1 LIGDASYWATS
12 SVTNMRYMFKGT
24 SAFNGDLSS
33 WCVQLVTSYANFNT
47 QSALSA
53 ANFPPF
59 GTSTN
64 CN

>member
-1 LIGDASYWATS
+1 
-12 SVTNMRYMFKGT
+12 MFKGT